1 MTFQEPSLNFS
12 FEFTNGS
19 SPGNDGVSTSLI
31 PELSSFDPIQTS
43 GKTMG
48 EVPRK
53 IAIPTSQKCA
63 SKPSNNR
70 LANIAITQLFVRV
83 GRYIGYI
90 TDRDDSDVGMASA
103 PQHWPGLCLV
113 AALIIWSLTSRAA
126 APHRFCFLTYRRL
139 LLSLPLNHS
148 TADTFSLQCS
158 LYNIT

>member
-1 MTFQEPSLNFS
+1 MTFQEPSLSLS

-63 SKPSNNR
+63 SKPCNNR
-70 LANIAITQLFVRV
+70 LANIAITQLFVR
-83 GRYIGYI
+83 GYI
-90 TDRDDSDVGMASA
+90 TDRGDSDVGMASA

-126 APHRFCFLTYRRL
+126 APHRFCLLTCRRL

-148 TADTFSLQCS
+148 TTDTFSLYCMQFS